1 MIARVI
7 INADDFG
14 LSSEENH
21 TIISAFA
28 QNLISSATLM
38 ANMPGFV
45 EACELTRQHRLQGK
59 IGLHFNL
66 TYGRPLSQP
75 IQAERRVCSPSG
87 DFDLQFRQHQLWL
100 PRRTRQAIE
109 EELRSQWQRC
119 LEHGVRPS
127 HIDSHQHV
135 HNIWPIGEVVAR
147 FARRQGVPLRLAR
160 NLGRNLTLP
169 KRVYKRLL
177 NWRLR
182 TLGHASADHVCTP
195 LDLHHGALPSG
206 GILEVIAHPSRLDDD
221 FGDAYLEQNQSLTEL
236 LARRLANVP
245 RIAYSAL
252 PGVVQ

>member
-14 LSSEENH
+14 LSAEENQ
-21 TIISAFA
+21 TIISAFER
-28 QNLISSATLM
+28 NLISSATLM
-38 ANMPGFV
+38 ATMPGFV
-45 EACELTRQHRLQGK
+45 EACALARQHRLQGK

-75 IQAERRVCSPSG
+75 IQAERRLCSPAG
-87 DFDLQFRQHQLWL
+87 EFDLQVRQHQLWL
-100 PRRTRQAIE
+100 PRRTRLAIE

-119 LEHGVRPS
+119 LEHGLHPS

-169 KRVYKRLL
+169 KRLFKQLL
-177 NWRLR
+177 NRRLR
-182 TLGHASADHVCTP
+182 QLGHASADHVCTP

-206 GILEVIAHPSRLDDD
+206 GILEVITHPSRLNND
-221 FGDAYLEQNQSLTEL
+221 FGDAYLDEDQSLTEV

-252 PGVVQ
+252 PGAAQ